1 MAMKD
6 LARVVQI
13 VSFQK
18 LVDGQSDSFIVT
30 LCSSSKAK
38 DIRRLGLIQSSGI
51 KVDEIKGQLVFRPT
65 KNSKLTDSEH

>member
-38 DIRRLGLIQSSGI
+38 DIRRLGVIPSSGI
-51 KVDEIKGQLVFRPT
+51 RIDEIKGQLVFRPT
-65 KNSKLTDSEH
+65 KSSKLTDSEH